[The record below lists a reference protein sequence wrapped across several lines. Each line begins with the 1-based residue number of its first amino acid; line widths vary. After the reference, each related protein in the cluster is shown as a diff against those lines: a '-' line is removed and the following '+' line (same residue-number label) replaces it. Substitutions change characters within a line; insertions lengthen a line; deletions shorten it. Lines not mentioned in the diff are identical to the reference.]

1 MTDYDSIWRTQ
12 DEIRYQ
18 ISDQFERI
26 INNLSQET
34 TTFSLQDLSPYR
46 DFSQVKKMQAS
57 FTAYLHSVDLSQMI
71 YSKKANN
78 TLFQSF
84 VAVDS
89 RIAQFLLNTD
99 ELIVFGHA
107 VGTRKR
113 TSLDLS

>member
-26 INNLSQET
+26 LNHLSQET

-71 YSKKANN
+71 YSN

-84 VAVDS
+84 VAVGS
-89 RIAQFLLNTD
+89 CIAQFLLNTD